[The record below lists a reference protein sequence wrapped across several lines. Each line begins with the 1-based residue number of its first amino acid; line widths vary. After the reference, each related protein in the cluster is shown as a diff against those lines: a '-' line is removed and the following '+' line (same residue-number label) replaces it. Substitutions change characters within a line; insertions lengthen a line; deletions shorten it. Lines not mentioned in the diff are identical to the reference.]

1 MDLTVNGEPIAIEES
16 ATLFHLVQKLSM
28 SARRGIAVAINDQ
41 VVAQSDWNSLVLK
54 PNDSVLIISAS
65 QGG

>member
-16 ATLFHLVQKLSM
+16 ATLFHLLTPVNM
-28 SARRGIAVAINDQ
+28 AERRGIAVAINDQ
-41 VVAQSDWNSLVLK
+41 VIPQSDWDSLVLK
-54 PNDSVLIISAS
+54 PNVTVLIISAS